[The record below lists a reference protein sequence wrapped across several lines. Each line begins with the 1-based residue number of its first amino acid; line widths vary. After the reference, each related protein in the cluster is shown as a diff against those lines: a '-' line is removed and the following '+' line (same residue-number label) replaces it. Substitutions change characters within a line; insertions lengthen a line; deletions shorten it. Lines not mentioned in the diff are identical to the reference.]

1 MSPYKKRIIEN
12 DEEYITQYFKICK
25 LFDKKRALI
34 DFYEEGGKKVAEK
47 ENSESEGKREKEIAA
62 INNVIK
68 KEEGLF
74 WDKVDKSI
82 KDGKQFVVEKLAENY
97 LLELFEKRAV
107 LFLLYLEICSM
118 PKNMCLQKEL
128 VIILSCED
136 SAINRMK
143 NLKYFA
149 DTSALIKNG
158 ILIKEIR
165 RIFSN
170 VAEGCFLS
178 GEVVILLSSMLS
190 GAGIRKGL
198 VLGKTAVPSAEV
210 GYEKM
215 PQYSL
220 EDVKLKADIKDRV
233 TFLLSSYSEN
243 SLEKFGVQRMLKSG
257 NGLVLLFYGPPGT
270 GKSMFAEA
278 VASYLN
284 KKILMVDFSKITS
297 RWYGN
302 TDKNIVKIFE
312 SAKMNN
318 LVICM
323 DEADSLLYNRVYAAQ
338 EHDIRIVNVMLQ
350 EIERYKQ
357 ELILTTNMDIL
368 LDPALERRVTLKVKF
383 ELPDEDIRAQIW
395 QSHIPDKV
403 IVGPDVDFHALAKQF
418 KLSGGYIRNAVFHAL
433 RRLSVEKRNI
443 LTMEDLLFGARL
455 ETEGLFTQDDKPQ
468 IGFFAHA

>member
-1 MSPYKKRIIEN
+1 MSPHKKRIIEN
-12 DEEYITQYFKICK
+12 DEKYITQYFKICE

-34 DFYEEGGKKVAEK
+34 DFYEENGKKEIEK
-47 ENSESEGKREKEIAA
+47 KNSGNEGNRGKEIAD
-62 INNVIK
+62 INNVIRR
-68 KEEGLF
+68 EEHLF
-74 WDKVDKSI
+74 WNKVDKSL
-82 KDGKQFVVEKLAENY
+82 KEGKQFIVEKLAANY
-97 LLELFEKRAV
+97 SLELFEKRAL

-118 PKNMCLQKEL
+118 PKNICLQKEL

-143 NLKYFA
+143 NLEYFA
-149 DTSALIKNG
+149 DTSPLIKNG

-165 RIFSN
+165 RIFNN

-178 GEVVILLSSMLS
+178 GEVVILLSSMLN
-190 GAGIRKGL
+190 GAGIKKGFI
-198 VLGKTAVPSAEV
+198 LGKTAIPSAEV
-210 GYEKM
+210 GYEKT

-233 TFLLSSYSEN
+233 MFLLSGHREG
-243 SLEKFGVQRMLKSG
+243 SLEKFGAHRMLKSG

-278 VASYLN
+278 IASYLN
-284 KKILMVDFSKITS
+284 KKILLVDFSKITS
-297 RWYGN
+297 RWYGE

-312 SAKMNN
+312 SARRNN

-323 DEADSLLYNRVYAAQ
+323 DEADSLLYNRSYAVQ

-357 ELILTTNMDIL
+357 ELILTTNMDVL

-383 ELPDEDIRAQIW
+383 ELPDEDIRVQIW

-403 IVGPDVDFHALAKQF
+403 IISPDVDFHALAKQV

-433 RRLSVEKRNI
+433 RRLSIEKRDI
-443 LTMEDLLFGARL
+443 LKMEDLLFGARL
-455 ETEGLFTQDDKPQ
+455 ETEGLFTKDDKPQ